1 MSNQGGRKLWQLIQR
16 LWVIW
21 GQCCP
26 TVAAAPSL
34 PNGPPITQ
42 LSPYFTQKPGR
53 TRRENPISAWQLPYL
68 IIKMTSTLPTMTKD
82 EHILIYPRLQYGQKL
97 ATISDH
103 YWRQSRHYL
112 RAKASQSRIW
122 ASLPP
127 PDRFILSQAIR
138 EELIVKCLSLLVYVQ
153 DRRWFKPV

>member
-1 MSNQGGRKLWQLIQR
+1 MNFTGLYHCVLKRSFNTTMNGIKNCRRSLRGSLNLCQTK
-16 LWVIW
+16 
-21 GQCCP
+21 
-26 TVAAAPSL
+26 VAESCGSLYSVFESFEDNAAQEQQPAPSL
-34 PNGPPITQ
+34 PNGPITQ
-42 LSPYFTQKPGR
+42 LSTYFTQKPGK

-112 RAKASQSRIW
+112 RAKASQSRI
-122 ASLPP
+122 
-127 PDRFILSQAIR
+127 
-138 EELIVKCLSLLVYVQ
+138 
-153 DRRWFKPV
+153 